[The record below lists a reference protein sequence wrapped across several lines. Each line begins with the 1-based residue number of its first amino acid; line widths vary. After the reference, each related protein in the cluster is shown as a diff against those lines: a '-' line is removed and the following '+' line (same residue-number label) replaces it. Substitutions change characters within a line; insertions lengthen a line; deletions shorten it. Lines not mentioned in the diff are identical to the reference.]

1 MSSMELHAGVRNRSG
16 ACLLEQGECGPVWRV
31 RRGLVR
37 LDRKH
42 GSARQLVQLA
52 VAHDLIGLEGLFD
65 QPYALSAT
73 AFTDCELERVA
84 VPDEA
89 TRAALM
95 REALE
100 QQQRRSQDMAGVR
113 TGTVGQRT
121 AHLLSL
127 LGVSWQVWDAQNQEA
142 LQRLAAQRT
151 QLPPLRE
158 LAQAVDAKVET
169 VCRALGTLMP
179 SRRWQESAA

>member
-1 MSSMELHAGVRNRSG
+1 
-16 ACLLEQGECGPVWRV
+16 
-31 RRGLVR
+31 
-37 LDRKH
+37 
-42 GSARQLVQLA
+42 
-52 VAHDLIGLEGLFD
+52 
-65 QPYALSAT
+65 
-73 AFTDCELERVA
+73 
-84 VPDEA
+84 
-89 TRAALM
+89 M

>member
-1 MSSMELHAGVRNRSG
+1 MSLNELQTGMRKRTG
-16 ACLLEQGECGPVWRV
+16 ADLLEQGECGPLWRV
-31 RRGLVR
+31 RSGVVR
-37 LDRKH
+37 LDRQM

-52 VAHDLIGLEGLFD
+52 VANDLVGIEALFG
-65 QPYALSAT
+65 QPYVLSAT
-73 AFTDCELERVA
+73 AFTDCELEP
-84 VPDEA
+84 VPVPNEG
-89 TRAALM
+89 TRAELM

-127 LGVSWQVWDAQNQEA
+127 LGVSLN
-142 LQRLAAQRT
+142 QRT

-179 SRRWQESAA
+179 SRRWQERAA